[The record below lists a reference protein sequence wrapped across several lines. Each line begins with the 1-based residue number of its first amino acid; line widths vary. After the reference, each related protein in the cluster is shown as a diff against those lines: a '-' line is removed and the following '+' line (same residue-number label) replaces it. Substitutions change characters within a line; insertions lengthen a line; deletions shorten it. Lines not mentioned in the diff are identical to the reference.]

1 MRIRPLTVFYAACVL
16 LAAQGRPAYAC
27 GVAEQQPFEID
38 LAEAAI
44 DAAPPS
50 AIGDVS
56 VSIRRG
62 HVHGAGC
69 SGDSCDDIGGVTFAF
84 EPPSDDRTQ
93 AADFGYR
100 ARLVEGS
107 PPTDHWAL
115 FFESAV
121 LSDYYYNDPSRAPI
135 ARLYLSWP
143 DGRSNEQ
150 EALQFALELI
160 PLDQAGN
167 EGPPT
172 LVRVADP
179 FRVGGCSTTT
189 ARRWAGFD
197 FVVLLLLGVGLTW
210 SRRDRATITPSAD
223 PGERRPA
230 SPRP

>member
-16 LAAQGRPAYAC
+16 LAAPGRPAHAC

-44 DAAPPS
+44 DAVPPS

-107 PPTDHWAL
+107 PPTGHWAL
-115 FFESAV
+115 FFETAV
-121 LSDYYYNDPSRAPI
+121 LSDYYYNDPSRAPM

-143 DGRSNEQ
+143 DGRSNGQ
-150 EALQFALELI
+150 EALQFAVELI

-179 FRVGGCSTTT
+179 FRVGGCNT
-189 ARRWAGFD
+189 AGAGRWAGLD
-197 FVVLLLLGVGLTW
+197 FVMLVIVGVAFARGRRLG
-210 SRRDRATITPSAD
+210 RA
-223 PGERRPA
+223 
-230 SPRP
+230 